1 MKDTAALRHL
11 TLNSGH
17 IACTPGI
24 TPPEH
29 LALVQPLL
37 KSGGPIPTHPPFR
50 VSLDRQPGCASF
62 SLLHRKLPVTMNL
75 VAWEDAAAR
84 EAWPEIEFFYHE
96 LAALCPG
103 AVATRACPARP
114 KTTPWLAT
122 LILPSLHHVAQSP
135 EELAWVATFERIYA
149 EALLADVA
157 TRTVK
162 HPKHRPT

>member
-1 MKDTAALRHL
+1 MKDSAALRHL

-37 KSGGPIPTHPPFR
+37 KRGGPIPNRAPFR
-50 VSLDRQPGCASF
+50 VSLDPQRGSASF
-62 SLLHRKLPVTMNL
+62 CLYHRKLTVTMSL
-75 VAWEDAAAR
+75 LAWEDAAAR
-84 EAWPEIEFFYHE
+84 AAWPEIEFFYQE
-96 LAALCPG
+96 LEDLCPG

-114 KTTPWLAT
+114 RTTPWLTT
-122 LILPSLHHVAQSP
+122 LILPSLYHVGQSP
-135 EELAWVATFERIYA
+135 DELAWVATFERSYA

-162 HPKHRPT
+162 HPKPRPA